1 MAQGKLA
8 IKARIRSVDSTKKIT
23 KAMQLVASSK
33 LKKQKQFMEEN
44 REYAHYLKEIVG
56 DILRSLPKDPQNENL
71 HPYLQDMQAT
81 NGKRVTIVF
90 TSDMGLCG
98 GYNANVLRML
108 ERECEGDQVI
118 MIGSRGVN
126 WSKKREIQ
134 VIKELVDLDD
144 DCYNELAQ
152 LGDELTNAYRN
163 QQIVSIRILYTK
175 FINSVSFEPEWAQLL
190 PIADVAV
197 DHETDSVEI
206 DFEPS
211 GEAILDTLIPM
222 YVRSLLYSYYL
233 QTKTSEQASRRMAME
248 SATDN
253 AEEIKETLE
262 LQYNQ
267 ARQAAITQEI
277 TEIVGGVN
285 ALA

>member
-33 LKKQKQFMEEN
+33 LKKQKQYMEEN
-44 REYAHYLKEIVG
+44 REYAHYLKETVS
-56 DILRSLPKDPQNENL
+56 DILMSLKDSK
-71 HPYLQDMQAT
+71 HPYLQRHE
-81 NGKRVTIVF
+81 GKAVTIVF

-98 GYNANVLRML
+98 GYNANVLRKL
-108 ERECEGDQVI
+108 EKEIGNEDDMI
-118 MIGSRGVN
+118 MIGTRGVN
-126 WSKKREIQ
+126 WIKNRDFH
-134 VIKELVDLDD
+134 VIKEEMDLEDE
-144 DCYNELAQ
+144 CYNELAVIA
-152 LGDELTNAYRN
+152 DELLMQYRN
-163 QQIVSIRILYTK
+163 QEIGSIRILYTK
-175 FINSVSFEPEWAQLL
+175 FINSVSFEPDYVTLL
-190 PIADVAV
+190 PIEDVAHQE
-197 DHETDSVEI
+197 DAYERDT

-211 GEAILDTLIPM
+211 GNQILDTLIPM
-222 YVRSLLYSYYL
+222 YVHSLLYSYYL

-285 ALA
+285 ALE

>member
-33 LKKQKQFMEEN
+33 LKKQKEYMEEN
-44 REYAHYLKEIVG
+44 REYAYYLKETVA
-56 DILRSLPKDPQNENL
+56 DILSSLEYSK
-71 HPYLQDMQAT
+71 HPYLQKNEGRA
-81 NGKRVTIVF
+81 VTIVF

-108 ERECEGDQVI
+108 EKEIGNQDDIIMLGTRGANWIHNRDFHVI
-118 MIGSRGVN
+118 Q
-126 WSKKREIQ
+126 E
-134 VIKELVDLDD
+134 ETDLEDE
-144 DCYNELAQ
+144 CYNELAMIADDLLEQ
-152 LGDELTNAYRN
+152 YRN
-163 QQIVSIRILYTK
+163 QEISAIHVLYTK
-175 FINSVSFEPEWAQLL
+175 FVNSVSFAPTLVTLL
-190 PIADVAV
+190 PVEEEVQSEKKTNAV
-197 DHETDSVEI
+197 TE
-206 DFEPS
+206 FEPA
-211 GEAILDTLIPM
+211 GDKILDTLVPM
-222 YVRSLLYSYYL
+222 YVRSLLYSYFL
-233 QTKTSEQASRRMAME
+233 ETKTSEQASRRMAME

-285 ALA
+285 ALE

>member
-8 IKARIRSVDSTKKIT
+8 IKAKIRSVDSTKKIT

-33 LKKQKQFMEEN
+33 LLKQKKYMEEN
-44 REYAHYLKEIVG
+44 REYAFYLKESVA
-56 DILRSLPKDPQNENL
+56 DILASLEHNQ
-71 HPYLQDMQAT
+71 HPYLSQHE
-81 NGKRVTIVF
+81 GKTLTIVF

-108 ERECEGDQVI
+108 ESTIGNDGDIV
-118 MIGSRGVN
+118 MIGGRGSSWIAHRDFN
-126 WSKKREIQ
+126 
-134 VIKELVDLDD
+134 VIAQEQNLEDECYSDLVALADD
-144 DCYNELAQ
+144 AL
-152 LGDELTNAYRN
+152 LKYRN
-163 QQIVSIRILYTK
+163 QEISSIRILYTK
-175 FINSVSFEPEWAQLL
+175 FVNSVTFHPTLDTLL
-190 PIADVAV
+190 PIVKVERVKKQSA
-197 DHETDSVEI
+197 ETM
-206 DFEPS
+206 FEPD
-211 GEAILDTLIPM
+211 GDKILDSLVPM
-222 YVRSLLYSYYL
+222 YVRSLLYSYFL
-233 QTKTSEQASRRMAME
+233 ETKTSEQASRRMAME

>member
-33 LKKQKQFMEEN
+33 LKKQKHYMEEN
-44 REYAHYLKEIVG
+44 REYAHYLKAMVS
-56 DILRSLPKDPQNENL
+56 DILASLKDSK
-71 HPYLQDMQAT
+71 HPYLQT
-81 NGKRVTIVF
+81 HEGKAVTIVF

-98 GYNANVLRML
+98 GYNANILRKL
-108 ERECEGDQVI
+108 EKEIGSEDDII
-118 MIGSRGVN
+118 MIGTRGVN
-126 WSKKREIQ
+126 WIKHRDFRVIRE
-134 VIKELVDLDD
+134 ETDLEDE
-144 DCYNELAQ
+144 CYNELA
-152 LGDELTNAYRN
+152 LIADELLARYRN
-163 QQIVSIRILYTK
+163 QEIGAIQILYTK
-175 FINSVSFEPEWAQLL
+175 FVNSVSFEPDYVTLL
-190 PIADVAV
+190 PLEEVPR
-197 DHETDSVEI
+197 HEDAYERDT

-211 GEAILDTLIPM
+211 GDQILDTLIPM

-285 ALA
+285 ALE

>member
-33 LKKQKQFMEEN
+33 LKKQKQYMEEN
-44 REYAHYLKEIVG
+44 REYAHYLRETVA
-56 DILRSLPKDPQNENL
+56 DILSSLKEST
-71 HPYLQDMQAT
+71 HPYLQT
-81 NGKRVTIVF
+81 HEGKNVTIVF

-108 ERECEGDQVI
+108 EREIGFEDDII
-118 MIGSRGVN
+118 MVGARGVN
-126 WSKKREIQ
+126 WIKNRDFH
-134 VIKELVDLDD
+134 VIKEEVDLED
-144 DCYNELAQ
+144 DCYNELA
-152 LGDELTNAYRN
+152 LIADELLANYRR
-163 QQIVSIRILYTK
+163 QEIGSIRILYTK
-175 FINSVSFEPEWAQLL
+175 FVNSVSFEPELVSLL
-190 PIADVAV
+190 PIEEMERKEDAYERD
-197 DHETDSVEI
+197 T

-211 GEAILDTLIPM
+211 GDQILDTLIPM

-285 ALA
+285 ALE

>member
-33 LKKQKQFMEEN
+33 LKKQKTFMEEN
-44 REYAHYLKEIVG
+44 KEYAFYLKETVA
-56 DILRSLPKDPQNENL
+56 DILSSLEYST
-71 HPYLQDMQAT
+71 HPYLQE
-81 NGKRVTIVF
+81 NEGRPVTIVF

-108 ERECEGDQVI
+108 EKEIGKDTDVI
-118 MIGSRGVN
+118 MLGSRGNAWISSRDFHVV
-126 WSKKREIQ
+126 R
-134 VIKELVDLDD
+134 KENNLEDE
-144 DCYNELAQ
+144 CYSELASIA
-152 LGDELTNAYRN
+152 DEVLEQYRN
-163 QQIVSIRILYTK
+163 KEISSIRILYTK
-175 FINSVSFEPEWAQLL
+175 FVNSVTFHPTLDVLL
-190 PIADVAV
+190 PIPKQEQTKKHSAQT
-197 DHETDSVEI
+197 E
-206 DFEPS
+206 FEPA
-211 GEAILDTLIPM
+211 GDKILDTLVPM
-222 YVRSLLYSYYL
+222 YVRSLLYSYFL
-233 QTKTSEQASRRMAME
+233 ETKTSEQASRRMAME

-285 ALA
+285 ALE

>member
-33 LKKQKQFMEEN
+33 LVKQKAYMEEN
-44 REYAHYLKEIVG
+44 KEYAYYLKETVT
-56 DILRSLPKDPQNENL
+56 DIIASLDTSN
-71 HPYLQDMQAT
+71 HPYLHERK
-81 NGKRVTIVF
+81 GKAITIVF

-108 ERECEGDQVI
+108 EKDIDKQSDII
-118 MIGSRGVN
+118 MIGSRGNTWIQNRDFHVV
-126 WSKKREIQ
+126 KKVYNLED
-134 VIKELVDLDD
+134 E
-144 DCYNELAQ
+144 CYNDLAAIADQ
-152 LGDELTNAYRN
+152 VLLEYRD
-163 QQIVSIRILYTK
+163 QKIASIQILYTK
-175 FINSVSFEPEWAQLL
+175 FVNSVTFSPVLESLL
-190 PIADVAV
+190 PIKKEKRSKQQNAV
-197 DHETDSVEI
+197 TE
-206 DFEPS
+206 FEPA
-211 GEAILDTLIPM
+211 GDKILDTLIPM
-222 YVRSLLYSYYL
+222 YVRSLLYSYFL
-233 QTKTSEQASRRMAME
+233 ETKTSEQANRRMAME

-285 ALA
+285 ALE

>member
-33 LKKQKQFMEEN
+33 LKRQKEFMEEN
-44 REYAHYLKEIVG
+44 REYAHYLKETVV
-56 DILRSLPKDPQNENL
+56 DILSSLEHSN
-71 HPYLQDMQAT
+71 HPYLQK
-81 NGKRVTIVF
+81 NEGKAVTIVF

-108 ERECEGDQVI
+108 EREIGNETDII
-118 MIGSRGVN
+118 MLGGRGANWIHSRDFH
-126 WSKKREIQ
+126 
-134 VIKELVDLDD
+134 VIKEETDLEDE
-144 DCYNELAQ
+144 CYAELSAIA
-152 LGDELTNAYRN
+152 DELLSKYRN
-163 QQIVSIRILYTK
+163 QEISAIHILYTK
-175 FINSVSFEPEWAQLL
+175 FVNSVSFMPTYVTLL
-190 PIADVAV
+190 PVEEEARASTQSAV
-197 DHETDSVEI
+197 TE
-206 DFEPS
+206 FEPA
-211 GEAILDTLIPM
+211 GDQILDTLVPM
-222 YVRSLLYSYYL
+222 YVRSLLYSYFL
-233 QTKTSEQASRRMAME
+233 ETKTSEQASRRMAME

-285 ALA
+285 ALE

>member
-33 LKKQKQFMEEN
+33 LKKQKTFMEEN
-44 REYAHYLKEIVG
+44 KEYAFYLKETVA
-56 DILRSLPKDPQNENL
+56 DILSSLEHSN
-71 HPYLQDMQAT
+71 HPYLQK
-81 NGKRVTIVF
+81 NEGKAVTIVF

-108 ERECEGDQVI
+108 EKEIGNDTDVI
-118 MIGSRGVN
+118 MLGSRGNTWISSRDFHVV
-126 WSKKREIQ
+126 R
-134 VIKELVDLDD
+134 KENNLEDE
-144 DCYNELAQ
+144 CYNELA
-152 LGDELTNAYRN
+152 LIADEVLEQYRKKE
-163 QQIVSIRILYTK
+163 ISSIRILYTK
-175 FINSVSFEPEWAQLL
+175 FVNSVTFHPTLDVLL
-190 PIADVAV
+190 PIPKQDKEKKQSAQT
-197 DHETDSVEI
+197 E
-206 DFEPS
+206 FEPA
-211 GEAILDTLIPM
+211 GDKILDTLVPM
-222 YVRSLLYSYYL
+222 YVRSLLYSYFL
-233 QTKTSEQASRRMAME
+233 ETKTSEQASRRMAME

-285 ALA
+285 ALE